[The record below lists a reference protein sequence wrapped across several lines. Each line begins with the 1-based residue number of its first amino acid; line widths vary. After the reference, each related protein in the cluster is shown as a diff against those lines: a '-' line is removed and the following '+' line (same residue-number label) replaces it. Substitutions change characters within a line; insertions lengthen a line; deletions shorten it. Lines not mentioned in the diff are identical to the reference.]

1 MSLSILVVD
10 DEELIVEMIADEL
23 QSRKYQ
29 VFTANCGDDAIDV
42 LKKNNLDIVI
52 SDFRMPNGDGM
63 SILNYINT
71 LDKRPHFFFISGYSK
86 LSPKEC
92 LERGAKEYFAKP
104 FNLDEMIQKILT
116 YV

>member
-1 MSLSILVVD
+1 MNLSILVVD

-23 QSRKYQ
+23 QSRK
-29 VFTANCGDDAIDV
+29 FTVLTASCGEEAID
-42 LKKNNLDIVI
+42 LIKNNLFDVVI

-63 SILNYINT
+63 SILEFINT
-71 LDKRPHFFFISGYSK
+71 MDKKPQFFFISGYSK
-86 LSPKEC
+86 ISAKEC
-92 LERGAKEYFAKP
+92 IEKGAKEYFPKP